1 MPLTIKGR
9 KLSFAWLKPP
19 PAPPDGSMTLF
30 EHLKEL
36 RYRLVVASLAI
47 VIGTIVGF
55 FVVSGFCAIAAFAFG
70 MEPSA
75 ALALGAFTGFWGGP
89 GFGGMMGFVLHESKV
104 EAAEEAERD
113 HPVERPGT

>member
-1 MPLTIKGR
+1 MSESTAVQGTRPVAPKPALAPGTGR
-9 KLSFAWLKPP
+9 S
-19 PAPPDGSMTLF
+19 
-30 EHLKEL
+30 
-36 RYRLVVASLAI
+36 I
-47 VIGTIVGF
+47 IIGTIVGF
-55 FVVSGFCAIAAFAFG
+55 FVVGGFCAIAAFAFG

-113 HPVERPGT
+113 HSVERPGT